1 MDSYAVGIMELV
13 DIKIAQISLVLLMQ
27 HVNKFLVQ
35 LTLLK
40 DHVQQDQTLNVL
52 HKLLVQILK

>member
-1 MDSYAVGIMELV
+1 VDTNAVGIMELV
-13 DIKIAQISLVLLMQ
+13 DIKIAQISLDLLMQ
-27 HVNKFLVQ
+27 HVNKFQVQ

>member
-13 DIKIAQISLVLLMQ
+13 DIKIAQTSLELLMQ

-35 LTLLK
+35 LMLLK
-40 DHVQQDQTLNVL
+40 DHVQQGQTLNVL
-52 HKLLVQILK
+52 QKLLVQKLK